1 MQFVMDRL
9 FALRQFQQES
19 ERDRAR
25 LVVILAVAILAI
37 FGLYAVVSPEWPASD
52 GQYQPMITAAREGDS
67 PALASLL
74 VTFISGVVALA
85 AVRLGSINVGRLS
98 FTCMIFGIALLPPLV
113 SLQLTFSDGIF
124 VTVTT
129 LGIVILFLVNDRRG
143 GVVSTAIAI
152 TAYLLDPGDQTFL
165 ITTVLT
171 MITGAVVG
179 ELFVRYSTRARV
191 EGARESAE
199 ERARLAD
206 ATTQLVQLGG
216 QHTTMTSALS
226 SALAIIADRYSQFQA
241 LRLFLLGEDEVQA
254 RQAAET
260 GDVPEDSQHTIA
272 IGSLNPIGQTLYL
285 GQMHSIRQGARYR
298 DDRLSSETM
307 LPGMRT
313 EISLPVR
320 LGGKIFGAL
329 DLQSRRSLEPGKEDL
344 ISLQSLADSLA
355 LLIANTRQI
364 EQAQE
369 RIAENQRLADQT
381 RNALAEVQRLNKR
394 LIGRAWAEY
403 LKEQQSEVGYTADFV
418 AGTNEMTAEWT
429 PGLREAIQRNAL
441 ILRDNVA
448 VVPLRV
454 RGQVIGAM
462 EIELEHGRLNQNY
475 ADLLQEISERFG
487 LAAENTRLVEQS
499 QRAAQ
504 RESLIN
510 VVSTRLQTTTNVEST
525 LAETARS
532 MAELLLVE
540 RVAIR
545 LGSPPASPG
554 PGSGNGD
561 HP

>member
-1 MQFVMDRL
+1 
-9 FALRQFQQES
+9 
-19 ERDRAR
+19 
-25 LVVILAVAILAI
+25 
-37 FGLYAVVSPEWPASD
+37 
-52 GQYQPMITAAREGDS
+52 
-67 PALASLL
+67 
-74 VTFISGVVALA
+74 
-85 AVRLGSINVGRLS
+85 
-98 FTCMIFGIALLPPLV
+98 
-113 SLQLTFSDGIF
+113 
-124 VTVTT
+124 
-129 LGIVILFLVNDRRG
+129 
-143 GVVSTAIAI
+143 
-152 TAYLLDPGDQTFL
+152 
-165 ITTVLT
+165 
-171 MITGAVVG
+171 
-179 ELFVRYSTRARV
+179 
-191 EGARESAE
+191 
-199 ERARLAD
+199 
-206 ATTQLVQLGG
+206 
-216 QHTTMTSALS
+216 
-226 SALAIIADRYSQFQA
+226 
-241 LRLFLLGEDEVQA
+241 
-254 RQAAET
+254 
-260 GDVPEDSQHTIA
+260 
-272 IGSLNPIGQTLYL
+272 
-285 GQMHSIRQGARYR
+285 
-298 DDRLSSETM
+298 
-307 LPGMRT
+307 
-313 EISLPVR
+313 LPVR